1 MGPRNSSTRWFE
13 LPLPREVVNAEV
25 LRGAYML
32 LLRGVRASAADQSG
46 AFDVMLGDMDVNRLF
61 NDGALSFSRAVN
73 QDHGGLRHRVPQ
85 LTQVISRS
93 PYTRRGSR
101 K

>member
-1 MGPRNSSTRWFE
+1 
-13 LPLPREVVNAEV
+13 
-25 LRGAYML
+25 
-32 LLRGVRASAADQSG
+32 
-46 AFDVMLGDMDVNRLF
+46 
-61 NDGALSFSRAVN
+61 LSFSRAVN